1 MPLTGASLNKY
12 GCVMHNQGPSR
23 PTLVSIMILGK
34 FVCVTASHLQTAENL
49 MVLTVVQKF

>member
-12 GCVMHNQGPSR
+12 GCVTHNQGPSR